1 MPVQLI
7 LSKEKNEK
15 KTRQLKPG
23 KGVHLVSDGD
33 PLDLNQVGIQ
43 KCQLVRYSI

>member
-1 MPVQLI
+1 M
-7 LSKEKNEK
+7 KK

-23 KGVHLVSDGD
+23 KGVQLVINGD